1 MSNRQDRLVSIEL
14 NNTHVS
20 KKHDPPASPSHG
32 AGHHDVVVAPT
43 KMPEWLQNAV
53 EYVFKVKKRKTTI
66 EVGFFLVGN
75 IFCRH
80 CLTCLP

>member
-14 NNTHVS
+14 NNT
-20 KKHDPPASPSHG
+20 KKHDPPASPSHGAAGGHG

-66 EVGFFLVGN
+66 EVGFLV
-75 IFCRH
+75 
-80 CLTCLP
+80 